1 MDMPDKVTVT
11 ERDQGQTITVRV
23 GQPVVVSL
31 PENATTGYRWA
42 VERVAPESVEIR
54 EGESQYGGG
63 AVGTGGRAQWIF
75 VPKAPGTVSIAL
87 KRWRHW
93 EGDKSFVVD
102 GRTIKVKSGKP

>member
-1 MDMPDKVTVT
+1 MPDKITVT
-11 ERDQGQTITVRV
+11 ERNEGQTITVRV

-42 VERVAPESVEIR
+42 VDRVDPETVEIR
-54 EGESQYGGG
+54 EGESQYGSG

-75 VPKAPGTVSIAL
+75 VPKARGTVSIAL

-93 EGDKSFVVD
+93 EGDASIVERFRIQLQVVQ
-102 GRTIKVKSGKP
+102 